1 MEKSELAHL
10 SEEARTRLVK
20 ARQRVIE
27 SIGKNMDL
35 YGVTLS
41 VGHLYGNMFFRNEPV
56 TLDEMVDTMGLSKT
70 SISTGMRNLHDLKM
84 IHKVWGKGIRKD
96 LYEVEPDW
104 YQTFAD
110 FFDIKWRK
118 SIEMNLQ
125 SLQRSKREMA
135 ALLEEHPDDEELQDI
150 LKMDIEKID
159 NAIEYYGWLDR
170 LIDAL
175 ESGEIFKLVPK
186 TKTTNI

>member
-1 MEKSELAHL
+1 MENSELEQL
-10 SEEARTRLVK
+10 SEEARARLGK

-41 VGHLYGNMFFRNEPV
+41 IGHLYGNMFFRNEPV
-56 TLDEMVDTMGLSKT
+56 TLDEMVETMGLSKT
-70 SISTGMRNLHDLKM
+70 SISTGMRTLNDLKM
-84 IHKVWGKGIRKD
+84 IHKVWGKGVRKD
-96 LYEVEPDW
+96 LYKVEPDW
-104 YQTFAD
+104 YQTFSD
-110 FFDIKWRK
+110 FFVIKWRK

-125 SLQRSKREMA
+125 SLQKSKREIE
-135 ALLEEHPDDEELQDI
+135 ALLDEHSDNNELQEI
-150 LKMDIEKID
+150 LKMDVEKIV
-159 NAIEYYGWLDR
+159 NAVEYYDWLDR

-186 TKTTNI
+186 TTNP